1 MNSFFSNSLNGKWRD
16 RNMSKDRT
24 LKCVTNYLMLKETDF
39 FLIWDW
45 EPDSKFY

>member
-1 MNSFFSNSLNGKWRD
+1 
-16 RNMSKDRT
+16 MSKDRA

-39 FLIWDW
+39 FQIWDW